1 MPSQGSETIVSAAY
15 GATSAIILG
24 PVALGQLT
32 GRCGAAKLP
41 RNAGNHLLD
50 SIFLGDIAFRQ
61 TYSMC
66 AAREFSFLEI
76 FFIDK

>member
-41 RNAGNHLLD
+41 RNAGNHFLD
-50 SIFLGDIAFRQ
+50 SNFVGDIAFRQ
-61 TYSMC
+61 T
-66 AAREFSFLEI
+66 
-76 FFIDK
+76 